1 MAEQSSIVVVG
12 ASAGGVSALRTLVAA
27 WSGEI
32 NSAIFI
38 VQHTAPDGPALL
50 PEILKSTAALPV
62 RHAVD
67 QEPIAHGQIYVAPP
81 DHHLVIA
88 HDQVLV
94 TRGPKEHFARPAI
107 DPLFRS
113 AALTYGSRVIG
124 VILTGRLDDGTHGLW
139 AVKERGGIAVVQ
151 DPDEAAYPSMPMNAL
166 RYVLVDHCL
175 PVAEIGPL
183 VERLSRERR
192 PTHGDYPMSKELELE
207 TKIAKGEHIAPEDI
221 LQLGEPSPFSC
232 PDCHGVLTRL
242 KNADIVRF
250 RCYTGH
256 AYSFQS
262 LIDEVS
268 TDLENSMWNA
278 IRSLEESALLLEHF
292 AKHLDNTAQDGNCA
306 AMLRQ
311 KSTEAEKRAAIIRQ
325 AVMNHERVSFKPPPL
340 DVRTTEDKI

>member
-1 MAEQSSIVVVG
+1 MAEQPSIVVVG
-12 ASAGGVSALRTLVAA
+12 ASAGGVSTLRTLVAA

-32 NSAIFI
+32 NAAVFI

-50 PEILKSTAALPV
+50 PEILKSTTALPV

-67 QEPIAHGQIYVAPP
+67 QEPIARGQIYVAPP

-88 HDQVLV
+88 RDQVLV

-113 AALTYGSRVIG
+113 AALTYGPRVIG

-166 RYVLVDHCL
+166 RYVLVDHCV

-192 PTHGDYPMSKELELE
+192 PTHGEYPMSKELELE
-207 TKIAKGEHIAPEDI
+207 TRIAKGEHVAPEDVVR
-221 LQLGEPSPFSC
+221 LGEPSPFTC

-242 KNADIVRF
+242 KNDNIVRF

-256 AYSFQS
+256 AYSFQT
-262 LIDEVS
+262 LLDEVS
-268 TDLENSMWNA
+268 TDLENNLWNA
-278 IRSLEESALLLEHF
+278 IRALEESALLLEHF
-292 AKHLDNTAQDGNCA
+292 AKHLDDTAQDRGRA
-306 AMLRQ
+306 AILRQ
-311 KSTEAEKRAAIIRQ
+311 KSNEAGKRAAIIRQ
-325 AVMNHERVSFKPPPL
+325 AAMSHERPNFEPAPH
-340 DVRTTEDKI
+340 DVHTTGDNV